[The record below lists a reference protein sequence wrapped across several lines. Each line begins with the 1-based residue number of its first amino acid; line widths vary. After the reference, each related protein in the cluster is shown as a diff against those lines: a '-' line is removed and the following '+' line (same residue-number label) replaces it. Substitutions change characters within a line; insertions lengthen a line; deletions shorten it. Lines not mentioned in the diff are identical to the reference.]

1 MGRSSTRSS
10 SSNASLSGQMVRAY
24 DRFLRDHHLSSC
36 DDQEDGVISSSVSSE
51 SSNINNKK
59 RGDDGTVSMDESKM
73 TNKDVEAA
81 LDGVDPTSFD
91 ELEGS
96 RKVGSIYK
104 DLNCLF
110 NPTRSK
116 PSEVCGR
123 LGGWFAVNMDQIMSS
138 VIGEYRIV
146 TITLYTKD
154 FINAITH
161 ASSLQH
167 TT

>member
-1 MGRSSTRSS
+1 MGRSSSRERARSRSRERRSS
-10 SSNASLSGQMVRAY
+10 SRSAKELN
-24 DRFLRDHHLSSC
+24 
-36 DDQEDGVISSSVSSE
+36 DQEDGVISVSSE

-59 RGDDGTVSMDESKM
+59 RGGDGTVTMDESKM

-81 LDGVDPTSFD
+81 LDDVDPTSFD
-91 ELEGS
+91 KESS

-104 DLNCLF
+104 DLNCLC
-110 NPTRSK
+110 NPTRAK

-123 LGGWFAVNMDQIMSS
+123 LGGWFAINMNQIMSS

-146 TITLYTKD
+146 TVTLHD
-154 FINAITH
+154 EDSMNAITH

-167 TT
+167 TTI

>member
-10 SSNASLSGQMVRAY
+10 SRERRSSSRSAKEYV
-24 DRFLRDHHLSSC
+24 DR
-36 DDQEDGVISSSVSSE
+36 EDGVISVSSE
-51 SSNINNKK
+51 SNYT
-59 RGDDGTVSMDESKM
+59 GDDETVSMDESKM

-81 LDGVDPTSFD
+81 LDDVDPTSFD
-91 ELEGS
+91 KLEGS

-104 DLNCLF
+104 DLNCLC
-110 NPTRSK
+110 NPTRAK

-123 LGGWFAVNMDQIMSS
+123 LGGWFAINMNQIMSS
-138 VIGEYRIV
+138 VIGEYRSV
-146 TITLYTKD
+146 TITLYTED
-154 FINAITH
+154 FMNAITH